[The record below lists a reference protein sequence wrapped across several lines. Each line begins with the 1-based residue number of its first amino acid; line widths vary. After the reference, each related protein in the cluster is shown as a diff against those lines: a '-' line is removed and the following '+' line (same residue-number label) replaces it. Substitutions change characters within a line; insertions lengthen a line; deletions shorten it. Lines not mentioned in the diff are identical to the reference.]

1 MRKFLILSLLLL
13 ATMLPASAQ
22 RASAVDTSTAIFSPE
37 YRTLTVQLEGNR
49 LAPPILTLDGE
60 DILNIGFDGLGDER
74 QYLRY
79 SIQYCD
85 ADWTPSQLVDSEVFD
100 GFNYAD
106 IEDYA
111 FSRAT
116 ITHYVHYS
124 ISLPND
130 DFRFNLSGNYL
141 LKVYPENDP
150 DDILLQARF
159 MVQESAINISG
170 TVSSR
175 TDIDYNAANQQLSLD
190 INTLNTRIRDVNT
203 DLRVVIS
210 QNSRLDNEVTLIHP
224 NRTMGSHAIYEHIQ
238 PLIFPAGNEYRRMET
253 INNLYPGMG
262 TDHIEYHPPF
272 YHHIL
277 NLAHPRAHREYLYD
291 STQHGRYFVREY
303 NADNSDTEADYVFV
317 FFSLDLL
324 QIPDADVYLDGDFML
339 RKFNANSRMDYN
351 PSTGRY
357 EKLLLLKQ
365 GAYNYQFLVL
375 PSNLDDAQGRIVAS
389 NEIEGDH
396 YQTVNEYLIRV
407 YYRAPGDRYD
417 RLLGVGIL
425 YSGQ

>member
-22 RASAVDTSTAIFSPE
+22 RAAAVDTSTAIFSPE

-224 NRTMGSHAIYEHIQ
+224 NRTMGSHAIYEHIR

>member
-1 MRKFLILSLLLL
+1 MY
-13 ATMLPASAQ
+13 ASAE
-22 RASAVDTSTAIFSPE
+22 DTSTAIFSPN
-37 YRTLTVQLEGNR
+37 YRSLTIQIDGNR

-60 DILNIGFDGLGDER
+60 DKLNIGFDGIGEER
-74 QYLRY
+74 EYLRY
-79 SIQYCD
+79 SIQHCN
-85 ADWTPSQLVDSEVFD
+85 ADWTPGQLVDSEVFD

-116 ITHYVHYS
+116 VTHYVHYS
-124 ISLPND
+124 LSLPNND
-130 DFRFNLSGNYL
+130 YQFRISGNYL

-150 DDILLQARF
+150 DNILLQVRF
-159 MVQESAINISG
+159 MVQEATITINGSA
-170 TVSSR
+170 SSR
-175 TDIDYNAANQQLSLD
+175 TDIDYNASHQQLAID

-203 DLRVVIS
+203 DLRVVVS
-210 QNSRLDNEVTLIHP
+210 QNYRLDNEVTLVHP
-224 NRTMGSHAIYEHIQ
+224 TRLMGNHVIYEHT
-238 PLIFPAGNEYRRMET
+238 PNLIFPAGNEYHRMEI

-277 NLAHPRAHREYLYD
+277 NLQHPRAYREYQYD
-291 STQHGRYFVREY
+291 STQHGRYFIREY
-303 NADNSDTEADYVFV
+303 NADNSDIEADYVLV
-317 FFSLDLL
+317 LFSLDML

-339 RKFNANSRMDYN
+339 RKFNADSRMDYDA
-351 PSTGRY
+351 STGRY
-357 EKLLLLKQ
+357 EKLLPLKQ

-375 PSNLDDAQGRIVAS
+375 PSNNSGDAGKPIIAS

-396 YQTVNEYLIRV
+396 YQTVNEYLVRV

-417 RLLGVGIL
+417 RLLGIGIL
-425 YSGQ
+425 FSGQ

>member
-22 RASAVDTSTAIFSPE
+22 RAAVDTSTAIFSPE

-224 NRTMGSHAIYEHIQ
+224 NRTMGSHAIYEHIR

>member
-13 ATMLPASAQ
+13 ATMLPALAQ
-22 RASAVDTSTAIFSPE
+22 RAAVDTSTAIFSPE

-111 FSRAT
+111 ISRAT

-224 NRTMGSHAIYEHIQ
+224 NRTMGSHAIYEHIR

>member
-22 RASAVDTSTAIFSPE
+22 RASAIDTSTTIFSPE

-224 NRTMGSHAIYEHIQ
+224 NRTMGSHAIYEHIR

>member
-1 MRKFLILSLLLL
+1 
-13 ATMLPASAQ
+13 
-22 RASAVDTSTAIFSPE
+22 
-37 YRTLTVQLEGNR
+37 
-49 LAPPILTLDGE
+49 
-60 DILNIGFDGLGDER
+60 
-74 QYLRY
+74 
-79 SIQYCD
+79 
-85 ADWTPSQLVDSEVFD
+85 
-100 GFNYAD
+100 
-106 IEDYA
+106 
-111 FSRAT
+111 
-116 ITHYVHYS
+116 
-124 ISLPND
+124 
-130 DFRFNLSGNYL
+130 
-141 LKVYPENDP
+141 
-150 DDILLQARF
+150 
-159 MVQESAINISG
+159 
-170 TVSSR
+170 
-175 TDIDYNAANQQLSLD
+175 
-190 INTLNTRIRDVNT
+190 
-203 DLRVVIS
+203 
-210 QNSRLDNEVTLIHP
+210 
-224 NRTMGSHAIYEHIQ
+224 MGSHAIYEHIR

>member
-13 ATMLPASAQ
+13 ATILPASAQ
-22 RASAVDTSTAIFSPE
+22 RAAVDTSTGIFSPE

-111 FSRAT
+111 ISRAT

-224 NRTMGSHAIYEHIQ
+224 NRTMGSHAIYEHIR

>member
-13 ATMLPASAQ
+13 ATLLPASAQ
-22 RASAVDTSTAIFSPE
+22 RAAVDTSTAIFSPE

-210 QNSRLDNEVTLIHP
+210 QNSRLDNEVKLIHP
-224 NRTMGSHAIYEHIQ
+224 NRTMGSHAIYEHIR

>member
-1 MRKFLILSLLLL
+1 MRKFLILSILLL

-22 RASAVDTSTAIFSPE
+22 RAAVDTSTAIFSPE

-224 NRTMGSHAIYEHIQ
+224 NRTMGSHAIYEHIR